1 MTVESVPALEAVSP
15 LTGWRL
21 SVDGV
26 EAVELPFL
34 GQLSVR
40 TSRDLRRLVLG
51 SAGSHAAQRRQ
62 PERVLR
68 LGPDEWL
75 VLTLPAERRS
85 RALSLTEFGSV
96 TDVSAQRTTISLR
109 GPRVRDLL
117 ARGCAI
123 DLDPSVA
130 PTGTC
135 VTTLLAQTG
144 VTIVV
149 EADGILLLVRSSF
162 ASYLA
167 HWLEDA
173 SLDLT

>member
-1 MTVESVPALEAVSP
+1 MTVEPMPTLEAASP
-15 LTGWRL
+15 LAGWRL
-21 SVDGV
+21 SADGV
-26 EAVELPFL
+26 QAVEQPFL

-40 TSRDLRRLVLG
+40 TPRDLHRLVLG

-75 VLTLPAERRS
+75 VLTPPTERTS
-85 RALSLTEFGSV
+85 RASSLQEFGPV
-96 TDVSAQRTTISLR
+96 TDVSAQRTTIALS
-109 GPRVRDLL
+109 GPRSRDLL

-130 PTGTC
+130 PVGTC

-149 EADGILLLVRSSF
+149 EADAILLLVRSSF

-167 HWLEDA
+167 RWLEDA
-173 SLDLT
+173 STDLT